1 MTWTSQTDHTLLPLE
16 SSVLVNAI
24 TAEYIHTLKVTG
36 RKVGLYTS
44 TVMNNKPSSVSTHL
58 LVKGKKAHSSIF
70 YTSAVT
76 QSDSF
81 LIIIAEASPPTDVYV
96 DASEDSNT
104 VIVSWSVPSGGDSV
118 IGYQLYYQHVNT
130 VTIINISSHDHT
142 AVFIEGN
149 ERVYSVSIQSLSEHL
164 PSDLVGPIIARGK
177 SDNNVLSC
185 LISL

>member
-1 MTWTSQTDHTLLPLE
+1 M
-16 SSVLVNAI
+16 LVNAI

-36 RKVGLYTS
+36 RKGGLYTS
-44 TVMNNKPSSVSTHL
+44 TVMNNKPSSISTHL
-58 LVKGKKAHSSIF
+58 LVKDKKVRRSICIQVHSLNLIHIF
-70 YTSAVT
+70 LFQRLPHQQMYMLMPVR
-76 QSDSF
+76 
-81 LIIIAEASPPTDVYV
+81 I
-96 DASEDSNT
+96 
-104 VIVSWSVPSGGDSV
+104 VILLLCHGQCQVVVIYSV

-130 VTIINISSHDHT
+130 VTTINISSHNHT
-142 AVFIEGN
+142 AVFTEGN